1 MGKISIKRLLKK
13 MSQTAVNTKP
23 NDFKHIIRILNTN
36 VDGRRQVP
44 FAITAIK
51 GCGRRFAML
60 ICKRARIP
68 LTQRAGTLTEEQA
81 ALIQQILEHPS
92 DNGFPVW
99 MLNRRRDIM
108 EGKNLQLAS
117 TALDSFIRQD
127 VERMKKMK
135 LHRGLRHYWYLK
147 VRGQMTK
154 CTGRGVARGYDIKKR
169 QYT

>member
-1 MGKISIKRLLKK
+1 

-36 VDGRRQVP
+36 VDGKRQVP
-44 FAITAIK
+44 FGLTAIK

-68 LTQRAGTLTEEQA
+68 QTQRCGALTEDQCQS
-81 ALIQQILEHPS
+81 IQSILEHPL
-92 DNGFPVW
+92 DHGFPVW
-99 MLNRRRDIM
+99 MLNRRRDIK
-108 EGKNLQLAS
+108 EGKNVHLAS
-117 TALDSFIRQD
+117 TGLDSYIRED

-135 LHRGLRHYWYLK
+135 LHRGLRHYWNLK